1 MSDNKSV
8 SHIPVLTGSTNYRA
22 WWIKVDSYAD
32 LHGFSAAYE
41 GNNEPTDRTNPTSV
55 ETAGLRELK
64 AKGLLKSTVSDII
77 TQELYDK
84 KATLDTAKKM
94 LDHLKDKYEKQ
105 GAIASLLD
113 FTQLFEWR
121 FVDDSDLEGQ
131 LGRFYDIRSRCA
143 VTGLKLE
150 DYTFALMILTKLP
163 EGYTVVKDSMLT
175 NITSIDK
182 LELSQVHAKVIETE
196 FSRKSENSSSANA
209 VASSS
214 SPSSNTNTNN
224 NKKNK
229 NSKPPPDKPCYW
241 CQKTGH
247 WASKC
252 RKRPS
257 DKGKKNA
264 GSSSLNVV
272 DNSDAQSDSPVFA
285 YFGAPENFLMDSGAT
300 DHMTPFGS
308 DFKRNSY
315 VSLVDSN
322 QSVTLGDGTTQLR
335 TLGKGT
341 IERWVE
347 TRPHHHRL
355 LVLVDVLHVEG
366 IKRRFLST
374 SRLLEKGF
382 SVNFTEAKVEATK
395 GDFTIKGFRASHLF
409 QCPLYTDKPLGSHS
423 LNSIE
428 SLSIKTLHERMGHLN
443 WDALKQIQNNS
454 TTIIGV
460 RRPVTGPLNAERDPA
475 TKGRKT
481 PGVVHSM

>member
-1 MSDNKSV
+1 MPDNKSV

-32 LHGFSAAYE
+32 LHSFSAAYE
-41 GNNEPTDRTNPTSV
+41 GTNAPADQGNPTLV
-55 ETAGLRELK
+55 ETAGLHELK
-64 AKGLLKSTVSDII
+64 TKGLLKSTVSDII
-77 TQELYDK
+77 VQDLYDK
-84 KATLDTAKKM
+84 KVTLDTSQKM
-94 LDHLKDKYEKQ
+94 LKYLKGKYKKQ

-121 FVDDSDLEGQ
+121 FADDSDLEGQ
-131 LGRFYDIRSRCA
+131 LGRFYNIRSRCA
-143 VTGLKLE
+143 VTSLKLK

-163 EGYTVVKDSMLT
+163 EGYAVVKDSMLT
-175 NITSIDK
+175 NIASIDK

-196 FSRKSENSSSANA
+196 FSRKSENSSS
-209 VASSS
+209 S
-214 SPSSNTNTNN
+214 SPSSNTTTNT

-257 DKGKKNA
+257 DKGKKNTR
-264 GSSSLNVV
+264 SSSLNVV

-300 DHMTPFGS
+300 DHMTPLRS
-308 DFKRNSY
+308 NFKHNSY

-322 QSVTLGDGTTQLR
+322 QSVTLGDGTTRLH

-347 TRPHHHRL
+347 THSHHHHL
-355 LVLVDVLHVEG
+355 LVLVDVLHIEG
-366 IKRRFLST
+366 
-374 SRLLEKGF
+374 
-382 SVNFTEAKVEATK
+382 TK
-395 GDFTIKGFRASHLF
+395 
-409 QCPLYTDKPLGSHS
+409 
-423 LNSIE
+423 
-428 SLSIKTLHERMGHLN
+428 
-443 WDALKQIQNNS
+443 
-454 TTIIGV
+454 
-460 RRPVTGPLNAERDPA
+460 
-475 TKGRKT
+475 
-481 PGVVHSM
+481 